1 MCLQAPETPK
11 RRRSLNI
18 QQRISALQASG
29 SCLEDLD
36 NAKVKPRC
44 SVAIT
49 RRKVRNSLPA
59 LDSMVSSP
67 KPSLNRS
74 YSSMLDLAT
83 VTQEPITPIR
93 ETEKPTLTR
102 VRSSVSFAEMA
113 NVCMIPEL
121 QERDF
126 DSLYFKEEELAD
138 FRHEAF
144 LEKCGLSPDD
154 F

>member
-1 MCLQAPETPK
+1 
-11 RRRSLNI
+11 
-18 QQRISALQASG
+18 
-29 SCLEDLD
+29 
-36 NAKVKPRC
+36 
-44 SVAIT
+44 
-49 RRKVRNSLPA
+49 
-59 LDSMVSSP
+59 
-67 KPSLNRS
+67 
-74 YSSMLDLAT
+74 MLDLAT